1 MKLSTKRPLRCSV
14 SPDPSGRPDTFTGD
28 RRALRD
34 SDPRAFRR
42 LFRAV
47 ADARRHGEELDGGAR
62 IVRRVHEILLGTQV
76 SFGFAH
82 VRRTNPLRDRATY
95 LVIADVTLRRPTR
108 RLASYGLSR
117 ELYMRAQEDRMCP
130 INSIRW
136 SSR

>member
-1 MKLSTKRPLRCSV
+1 MNSTSGEVINPVRNWTTGSKLKKSSFKMKLSTKRPLRCSV

-62 IVRRVHEILLGTQV
+62 IVRRVHEILLGTQI
-76 SFGFAH
+76 SFG
-82 VRRTNPLRDRATY
+82 
-95 LVIADVTLRRPTR
+95 
-108 RLASYGLSR
+108 RLNRGV
-117 ELYMRAQEDRMCP
+117 AQQQLDLL
-130 INSIRW
+130 
-136 SSR
+136 